1 MKNKISYLIEAKDV
15 HRDLT
20 KVRERGFCEWIKS
33 TISSLKFPL
42 IIARIWRNLKFWFI
56 YHAFM
61 FRLYFFPFSYYIYF
75 LFLYI
80 YIFFYYFLFYSFKRR
95 KNMVPLAIDVRNTI
109 RLDALPHHTYR
120 FSIFKNGRWCWLQNL
135 TSFLLLSIIHTH
147 RVFLI
152 KSIIIILSLAHALSL

>member
-33 TISSLKFPL
+33 TIFSLKFPL

-80 YIFFYYFLFYSFKRR
+80 YFFLLFSFLFFQTQKKYG
-95 KNMVPLAIDVRNTI
+95 A
-109 RLDALPHHTYR
+109 
-120 FSIFKNGRWCWLQNL
+120 FSDWRTQHDTSRCI
-135 TSFLLLSIIHTH
+135 TTSYISFLDLQKRSVMLTAKLDVIPFALYHSYTS
-147 RVFLI
+147 R
-152 KSIIIILSLAHALSL
+152 ILN